1 MTENSIIRDLGN
13 DLVLRRATVE
23 DTEALVAFNIH
34 VHTERE
40 GQEEFRVGAWVRD
53 LMTKPHPTFQVGD
66 FTLVEDRKT
75 RKIVSSLN
83 LISQTWSYGGIR
95 FGVGRPELVGTLPEY
110 RKRGLVRAQFEV
122 VHQWSAERGE
132 LLQAITGIPYYYRL
146 FGYEM
151 CLNLDGG
158 RAGYLPHIPKL
169 AEGKTEPYVFRPAGE
184 ADLAFIGELYD
195 LGCRRSLVSCVWDE
209 ALWRYEIFGMGPDN
223 CNRYDILV
231 IESAQGER
239 VGVLGVV
246 PFRWGAMLAVKLYEL
261 KPGLS
266 WGAVTPSVVRHLK
279 TLGEALP
286 AYYSDDD
293 SFSSFGF
300 WLGEDH
306 PVYHAVEGWLP
317 RVRKPYAWYIRIPD
331 LPGFIRH
338 IAPVLEH
345 RLAESYL
352 AGHTGEL
359 RLTFYRD
366 GLLLGFEGGRLV
378 KAEPWQPSP
387 QGHSGEAA
395 FPELTFLQLLMGY
408 RSLQEI
414 RYAFPDCWTDKEE
427 ARAFLEALFP
437 RQPSEV
443 FPVF

>member
-1 MTENSIIRDLGN
+1 VKKKPIIQDLGN

-23 DTEALVAFNIH
+23 DTDALVEFNSRIH
-34 VHTERE
+34 SDVE
-40 GQEEFRVGAWVRD
+40 GQTEFRVGVWTRD

-66 FTLVEDRKT
+66 FTLVEDLKT
-75 RKIVSSLN
+75 GQIVSSMN

-95 FGVGRPELVGTLPEY
+95 FGVGRPELVGTHPDY
-110 RKRGLVRAQFEV
+110 RNRGLVRAQFEV

-132 LLQAITGIPYYYRL
+132 RMQAITGIPYYYRL

-158 RAGYLPHIPKL
+158 RNGYLPQVPKL
-169 AEGKTEPYVFRPAGE
+169 AEGKTEPYGFRPAGE

-195 LGCRRSLVSCVWDE
+195 LGCRRSVISCVWDE
-209 ALWRYEIFGMGPDN
+209 ALWRYELFGKSPDN
-223 CNRYDILV
+223 VNRYAIQI

-239 VGVLGVV
+239 VGLLGVS
-246 PFRWGAMLAVKLYEL
+246 PFRWGAMLAARLYEL
-261 KPGLS
+261 KAGVS
-266 WGAVTPSVVRHLK
+266 WAAVTPSVIRHLK
-279 TLGEALP
+279 VLGENTPPYMGEEPFGA
-286 AYYSDDD
+286 
-293 SFSSFGF
+293 FGF

-306 PVYHAVEGWLP
+306 PVYHVVPDRLP

-331 LPGFIRH
+331 LAGFIQH
-338 IAPVLEH
+338 IAPVLEQ
-345 RLAESYL
+345 RLAASYL
-352 AGHTGEL
+352 VGHTGEL

-366 GLLLGFEGGRLV
+366 GLCLGFEDGKLV
-378 KAEPWQPSP
+378 KVERWQPFP

-395 FPELTFLQLLMGY
+395 FPGLTFLQLLVGY

-414 RYAFPDCWTDKEE
+414 RYAFTDCWTDNEE
-427 ARAFLEALFP
+427 ARALLEALFP

-443 FPVF
+443 MPVS